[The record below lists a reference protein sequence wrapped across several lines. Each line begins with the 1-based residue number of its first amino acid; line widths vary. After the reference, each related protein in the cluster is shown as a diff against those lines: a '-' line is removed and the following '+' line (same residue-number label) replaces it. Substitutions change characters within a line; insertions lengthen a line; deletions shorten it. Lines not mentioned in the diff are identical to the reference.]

1 MSRGLVAHKP
11 VKKQKIVLML
21 RNTHFIKGNE
31 LGTEFV
37 QLVGMRWRRNLDDE
51 FEAIKFHRPRQQ
63 MWSPVRTKLQCMLRI
78 KGLFVGT
85 EKGGKTDFQGIG
97 LVWFSWLFLIF
108 QRNNLKHY
116 LWPHLFILS
125 DPLSI
130 GQTSKFCAIF

>member
-1 MSRGLVAHKP
+1 MSRGLVAQKP

-51 FEAIKFHRPRQQ
+51 
-63 MWSPVRTKLQCMLRI
+63 LCMLRI

-97 LVWFSWLFLIF
+97 LV
-108 QRNNLKHY
+108 
-116 LWPHLFILS
+116 
-125 DPLSI
+125 
-130 GQTSKFCAIF
+130 

>member
-37 QLVGMRWRRNLDDE
+37 QLVGLRWRRNLDDE

-63 MWSPVRTKLQCMLRI
+63 M
-78 KGLFVGT
+78 
-85 EKGGKTDFQGIG
+85 
-97 LVWFSWLFLIF
+97 
-108 QRNNLKHY
+108 
-116 LWPHLFILS
+116 
-125 DPLSI
+125 
-130 GQTSKFCAIF
+130 